1 MPTIMKEVDI
11 VFVGFGFGSSMV
23 AKELVSTGLKM
34 VGLERGFPRFTSP
47 DFQSPE
53 IHDELR
59 FAVRKAMM
67 QDNVRETVTLRH
79 STDET
84 ALPVR
89 RWGAFLPGTG
99 LGGSG
104 VHWNGQT
111 FRFQEWD
118 LSGNRG
124 WRNATARSSS
134 IPSI

>member
-1 MPTIMKEVDI
+1 MPTALKEVDI

-23 AKELVSTGLKM
+23 AKELIGTGLRI
-34 VGLERGFPRFTSP
+34 VGLERGFPRYTSP

-67 QDNVRETVTLRH
+67 QDNVRETITLRH
-79 STDET
+79 SAGET

-111 FRFQEWD
+111 FRF
-118 LSGNRG
+118 
-124 WRNATARSSS
+124 
-134 IPSI
+134 

>member
-1 MPTIMKEVDI
+1 MATVMKEVDI

-23 AKELVSTGLKM
+23 AKELVATGLKI

-67 QDNVRETVTLRH
+67 QDNVRETITLRH
-79 STDET
+79 SANET

-89 RWGAFLPGTG
+89 RWGAFQIGRAH
-99 LGGSG
+99 
-104 VHWNGQT
+104 V
-111 FRFQEWD
+111 
-118 LSGNRG
+118 
-124 WRNATARSSS
+124 
-134 IPSI
+134 